1 MAVEY
6 INGVPQTFGP
16 SAQPDGV
23 TREASV
29 ADVVR
34 TLERVF
40 VYSALPA
47 ANSNLAAD
55 IPAYSQIVDARL
67 ETRVAFAGG
76 TSYDIG
82 LIQPGGGAIDPD
94 GLFAATAL
102 AAINAKGKWVVG
114 AGALV
119 GAGIGAAGGQLV
131 AAATGTFTAGEARL
145 IVRYIPASVD

>member
-16 SAQPDGV
+16 SVQPDGF
-23 TREASV
+23 TREAQST
-29 ADVVR
+29 DVVR

-40 VYSALPA
+40 VYSSLPA

-55 IPAYSQIVDARL
+55 IPAYSQIVDARI
-67 ETRVAFAGG
+67 ETRVPFAGG

-82 LIQPGGGAIDPD
+82 LIQPGGGAISAA
-94 GLFAATAL
+94 GLFSAL
-102 AAINAKGKWVVG
+102 ALASINAKGKWAVG

-119 GAGIGAAGGQLV
+119 GAGIGSAGGQLV
-131 AAATGTFTAGEARL
+131 ATATGTFTAGEARL

>member
-16 SAQPDGV
+16 SAQPDGF
-23 TREASV
+23 TREA
-29 ADVVR
+29 ATCDVVR

-47 ANSNLAAD
+47 ANSNLAVD

-67 ETRVAFAGG
+67 EVRTAFAGG

-82 LIQPGGGAIDPD
+82 LVQPNSTAIDAD
-94 GLFAATAL
+94 GLFAAVAL
-102 AAINAKGKWVVG
+102 AAINAKGKWAIG

-131 AAATGTFTAGEARL
+131 AAATGVFTAGEARL